1 MLGEVNQ
8 RSLPTYLV
16 GWNIALHWFTE
27 SQVLSTFPCWLT
39 FPWVCTVLSDWRI
52 TCKKYPLVNTE
63 LVTWSLHLFCKRLC
77 CLCSPLCPFILQ
89 WLSISGWQRTSKL
102 GTTQGLALLPRMLS
116 LDSDWFSFS
125 PAEMPD
131 NAAALLGTCCKLQII
146 PSLYH
151 LVRTLPEGTWGG

>member
-89 WLSISGWQRTSKL
+89 WLSISGWQRTSKVQPRVWL
-102 GTTQGLALLPRMLS
+102 CFHVCFLWTVTDSLFLLQKCQIMQQLCWALAVSSRLS
-116 LDSDWFSFS
+116 LHC
-125 PAEMPD
+125 
-131 NAAALLGTCCKLQII
+131 T
-146 PSLYH
+146 
-151 LVRTLPEGTWGG
+151 TW